1 MEYHSSKNKVMQTQ
15 NAFDLSKLLKEFNP
29 TVIYLL
35 NVNNRN
41 TRTRCEISL
50 TLTIKTTERHYWRH
64 SGVFIINF
72 EHILDLFLLFLLL
85 T

>member
-15 NAFDLSKLLKEFNP
+15 NVFDLSKLLKEFNP

-41 TRTRCEISL
+41 TRARCEISSK
-50 TLTIKTTERHYWRH
+50 LTIKTTE
-64 SGVFIINF
+64 
-72 EHILDLFLLFLLL
+72 
-85 T
+85 

>member
-1 MEYHSSKNKVMQTQ
+1 MQTQ
-15 NAFDLSKLLKEFNP
+15 NVFDLSKLLKEFNP

-41 TRTRCEISL
+41 TRARCEISSKL
-50 TLTIKTTERHYWRH
+50 TMKTTEWHYWRH

-72 EHILDLFLLFLLL
+72 EHILDLVLVFLLL
-85 T
+85 TLNM